1 MVKKYLEKEEKNSQ
15 SQKIRPS
22 KQKMAS
28 HLISQHIL
36 SFHSIVNKSFP
47 IASGTKEMVPNKE
60 KKNCCFLFGRQDS
73 HQLHRKNAIGL
84 NKGLIFST
92 VI

>member
-1 MVKKYLEKEEKNSQ
+1 MVKKYLEKEDKNSQ

-60 KKNCCFLFGRQDS
+60 KKTAASCLEDKIHISYTGRMPLD
-73 HQLHRKNAIGL
+73 
-84 NKGLIFST
+84 
-92 VI
+92 